1 MAILFLEK
9 IIYMFQTACDEYLL
23 YCQFSKLLSVFFVT
37 DTSWVLYLNGAK
49 IVLFTLLLILGGGG

>member
-1 MAILFLEK
+1 
-9 IIYMFQTACDEYLL
+9 MFQTACDEYLL

-37 DTSWVLYLNGAK
+37 DTSWVLYLNGAR